1 MNYLK
6 ATKEVVTGLARFLFW
21 PLGGAFPPLVGWLVI
36 LAILTPFACILG
48 LLGVGQ

>member
-21 PLGGAFPPLVGWLVI
+21 PLGGALPLVVWLFI
-36 LAILTPFACILG
+36 LEILSPFACILG